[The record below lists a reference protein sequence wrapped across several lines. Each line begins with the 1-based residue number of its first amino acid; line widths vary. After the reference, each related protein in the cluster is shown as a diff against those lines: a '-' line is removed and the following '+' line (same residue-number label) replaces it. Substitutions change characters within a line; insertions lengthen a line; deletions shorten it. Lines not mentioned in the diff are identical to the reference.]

1 MPMTRL
7 HTWSVTMYRLA
18 LHLYPLKFRRAFGP
32 ELLRDFELASAER
45 WRADGWRGLVAACWQ
60 MLSDLAVSVPVQWSR
75 TAWPLSTWVI
85 GAASVSA
92 VAVAWHVY
100 RGAWRIAH
108 SSGDRDIAVLLVAV
122 SAFLVVVVC
131 TLTFTIWIV
140 RPPGPHGPRH
150 R

>member
-1 MPMTRL
+1 MTRL
-7 HTWSVTMYRLA
+7 QTWSVAVYRLA
-18 LHLYPLKFRRAFGP
+18 LHLYPVTFRRAFGA
-32 ELLRDFELASAER
+32 ELLSDFEQASAER
-45 WRADGWRGLVAACWQ
+45 WRADGWRGLGGAWRQTLC
-60 MLSDLAVSVPVQWSR
+60 DLAVSVPVQWSR

-85 GAASVSA
+85 GAASVSTI
-92 VAVAWHVY
+92 AVAWHVY

-122 SAFLVVVVC
+122 SAFLIVVVC

-140 RPPGPHGPRH
+140 RPHGPRH